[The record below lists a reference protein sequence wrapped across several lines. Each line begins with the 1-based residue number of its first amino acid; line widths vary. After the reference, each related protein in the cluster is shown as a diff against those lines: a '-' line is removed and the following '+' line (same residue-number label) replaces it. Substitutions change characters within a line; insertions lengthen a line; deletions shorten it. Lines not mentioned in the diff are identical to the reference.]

1 MMNMYEE
8 IPQELR
14 ELNQWVT
21 VKNGSKVPLQ
31 SNLRGAASS
40 SDPTTW
46 SSFEDAVI
54 AVKSGYRDGIGFVFH
69 NNGIVG
75 IDIDRGFGEDGF
87 LTRDTALI
95 ASQCQSYTEKSR
107 SGRGVHIL
115 VKGHLPFKGKN
126 NRAGVEIYQEGRFFI
141 MTGKTMVFDRIRE
154 NQEGIDYVLRNF
166 FKEEEVRNENGFSS
180 RIYNPSYQKPGEK
193 ISLKRKYPAI
203 LPGSRNLSLAS
214 LAGQLHT
221 AGYPRQDILQELL
234 RANEEAC
241 DPPLPTQEVEMIV
254 RSITRYTR

>member
-1 MMNMYEE
+1 MFEE

-21 VKNGSKVPLQ
+21 VKAGSKVPLQ
-31 SNLRGAASS
+31 SNLSRAASS
-40 SDPTTW
+40 SDPATW

-75 IDIDRGFGEDGF
+75 IDIDKGFDDF
-87 LTRDTALI
+87 LLTKETADI
-95 ASQCQSYTEKSR
+95 IQHCHSYTEKSR

-115 VKGHLPFKGKN
+115 VKGQLPFKGKN
-126 NRAGVEIYQEGRFFI
+126 NRAGIEIYQDGRFFI
-141 MTGKTMVFDRIRE
+141 MTGKVTVFDQIVE

-166 FKEEEVRNENGFSS
+166 FKEEEVRNEKGYSS
-180 RIYNPSYQKPGEK
+180 RIYNPSYAKPGEK
-193 ISLKRKYPAI
+193 ISLKRKYPRI

-214 LAGQLHT
+214 LAGQLHS
-221 AGYPRQDILQELL
+221 AGYKQSQILKELL
-234 RANEEAC
+234 RCNSEAC
-241 DPPLPTQEVEMIV
+241 DPPLPRQEVEMIV
-254 RSITRYTR
+254 RSITRY